1 MHEREL
7 ECIKNDIESVL
18 KYIMRRCFEMYMEEK
33 YFISF
38 LFRTLLLEEFRSK
51 RAMARKLGMSLRTL
65 QENFQHLDCAKG
77 GTVAFERLVF
87 YCVEHNISLQNL
99 YDRYLMNKKN

>member
-1 MHEREL
+1 
-7 ECIKNDIESVL
+7 
-18 KYIMRRCFEMYMEEK
+18 MYMEEK
-33 YFISF
+33 DFISF

-51 RAMARKLGMSLRTL
+51 RAMARKMDMPLRTL

-87 YCVEHNISLQNL
+87 YCVEHSINL
-99 YDRYLMNKKN
+99 RDLYERYLLNKKQ